1 MCNLAN
7 LRRPPEKFT
16 THPKKCKFSVTNN
29 FRPMRA
35 LSMNETIRH
44 VTKADAKAL
53 LDIYSYYVKNTA
65 ITFEYEIP
73 TLEEFEK
80 RIETITQK
88 YPYLCIEKDGR
99 ILGYAYASTFKPREA
114 YKWNVELSIYVD
126 RGTVGKGL
134 GRRLYEALEKE
145 LKAMG
150 IINLY
155 ACIGVPNGEDDEYL
169 THNSEQFH
177 EHLGFKTVGTFRN
190 CGKKFNRWY
199 AMIWM
204 EKVIGE
210 HV

>member
-1 MCNLAN
+1 MKEKNLN
-7 LRRPPEKFT
+7 Q
-16 THPKKCKFSVTNN
+16 NG
-29 FRPMRA
+29 
-35 LSMNETIRH
+35 TIRH
-44 VTKADAKAL
+44 VTQADTKAL
-53 LDIYSYYVKNTA
+53 LDIYSHYVRKTA
-65 ITFEYEIP
+65 ITFEYEVP
-73 TLEEFEK
+73 SVEEFEK

-114 YKWNVELSIYVD
+114 YKWNVELSVYVD
-126 RGTVGKGL
+126 KAAIGKGL
-134 GRRLYEALEKE
+134 GRCLYEALEKE

-155 ACIGVPNGEDDEYL
+155 ACIGIPNDEDDEFL
-169 THNSEQFH
+169 TRNSEQFH
-177 EHLGFKTVGTFRN
+177 KHMGFKTVGTFRN

-210 HV
+210 HI